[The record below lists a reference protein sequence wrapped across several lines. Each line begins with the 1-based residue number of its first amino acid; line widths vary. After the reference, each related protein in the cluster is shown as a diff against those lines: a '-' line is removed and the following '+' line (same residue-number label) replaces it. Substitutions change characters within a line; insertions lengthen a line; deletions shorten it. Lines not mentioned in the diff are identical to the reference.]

1 MLVSGAGR
9 QSDSEQR
16 VLSIQLSIGSSAHY
30 YSRNEVE
37 GADLSNYKLGA
48 VDGASLI
55 SCTSDALTPG
65 KEVGGF
71 FFVSRFRAAP
81 CCFCLFGV
89 PKCIRIT
96 YIQRINL
103 VHQVVKE

>member
-55 SCTSDALTPG
+55 SCASDALKPG

-71 FFVSRFRAAP
+71 FFVSRFRAL
-81 CCFCLFGV
+81 LFLSFRR
-89 PKCIRIT
+89 PKMHSHYLYSTHKPRSPGS
-96 YIQRINL
+96 
-103 VHQVVKE
+103 